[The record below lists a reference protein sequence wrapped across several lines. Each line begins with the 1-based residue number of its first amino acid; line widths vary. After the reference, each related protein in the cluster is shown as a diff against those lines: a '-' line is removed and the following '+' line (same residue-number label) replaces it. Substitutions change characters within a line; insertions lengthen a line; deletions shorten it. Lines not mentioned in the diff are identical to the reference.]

1 MHISNTST
9 KTIAYSK
16 DYLWIEFNVVLQVV
30 LSQFPSEQTTLSIH
44 NPDTRT
50 EANHILSRTEQTT
63 STTHR
68 VGCKYSSMVH
78 ADGLALV
85 WSQDICNQ
93 DPDVD
98 RSVHIGRA
106 TEYLTPEWVTK
117 LLYWENKSKY
127 WNEYLHFFKQFKGWK
142 INYGDN
148 GPWKTGKCGNHLSC
162 SGIVFLVFRNCMSRA
177 QALYIMSV

>member
-9 KTIAYSK
+9 KTTAYSK
-16 DYLWIEFNVVLQVV
+16 DYFWIELNVVLQVV
-30 LSQFPSEQTTLSIH
+30 LFQFPSEQTALSIH

-50 EANHILSRTEQTT
+50 KANHILSRTEQTT

-85 WSQDICNQ
+85 WSLDICNQ

-106 TEYLTPEWVTK
+106 TEYLKVDYLIICIICDTDSVNK
-117 LLYWENKSKY
+117 LTLQMYTLHKNK
-127 WNEYLHFFKQFKGWK
+127 
-142 INYGDN
+142 
-148 GPWKTGKCGNHLSC
+148 
-162 SGIVFLVFRNCMSRA
+162 
-177 QALYIMSV
+177 